1 MDMLHIETRK
11 RPMHWCFALRLAATP
26 DSRVQLDELRERV
39 VDRAC
44 QRDIFQVAFQRRRLR
59 VPLIETKVDDA
70 SSIQVRELEIA
81 SDSEFRFQVAQ
92 MLTSFAGSD
101 RLWDVTL
108 LTNRETGVQDIVM
121 RVHHC
126 LADGVSAAGFA
137 YLFID
142 GDQKQLAAFDRFL
155 TSPRF
160 TMFGLDGP
168 TLRTAAKQFLLS
180 WFEGVAARRPRTGSV
195 SEARIVDYFALSAPS
210 MSQAARSRGATQM
223 EYLLASITVE
233 MRDIVK
239 ARGDRATLIRT
250 MIPVTLDLSLRHTG
264 NAMAFALVN
273 LDLSARSFD
282 DALAHVK
289 GQLDRVAQNSPNY
302 LLPTLTQNAEGPW
315 LYKRA
320 ASRTVM
326 SVVRPDLDV
335 GITPLNLKFESVLGV
350 PVDAVYPFSPLVY
363 TPISIAALLLGDRL
377 TVGINTDASAV
388 GGVGQVLAQRLNA
401 RLVNP

>member
-1 MDMLHIETRK
+1 
-11 RPMHWCFALRLAATP
+11 
-26 DSRVQLDELRERV
+26 
-39 VDRAC
+39 
-44 QRDIFQVAFQRRRLR
+44 
-59 VPLIETKVDDA
+59 
-70 SSIQVRELEIA
+70 
-81 SDSEFRFQVAQ
+81 
-92 MLTSFAGSD
+92 
-101 RLWDVTL
+101 
-108 LTNRETGVQDIVM
+108 M
-121 RVHHC
+121 RV
-126 LADGVSAAGFA
+126 LACW
-137 YLFID
+137 L
-142 GDQKQLAAFDRFL
+142 
-155 TSPRF
+155 
-160 TMFGLDGP
+160 
-168 TLRTAAKQFLLS
+168 
-180 WFEGVAARRPRTGSV
+180 
-195 SEARIVDYFALSAPS
+195 
-210 MSQAARSRGATQM
+210 
-223 EYLLASITVE
+223 
-233 MRDIVK
+233 
-239 ARGDRATLIRT
+239 
-250 MIPVTLDLSLRHTG
+250 
-264 NAMAFALVN
+264 AMAFALVN